1 MIQDNWQELAVIA
14 VIGLVAYALVL
25 WIAALVWTYRD
36 IQERTRDQATQAI
49 SALLVLIFNFPGLLL
64 YVVLRPKSTL
74 AEMYDRQL
82 EAEALLH
89 EIQEQSTCPS
99 CRRKVEAEFIACPF
113 CRATL
118 RTACEDCGKPLM
130 SSWVLCPYC
139 GTNRVSPAPVRAD
152 AATAIPPPVMPA
164 RPKPGSTAR
173 YTPPATPPPSV
184 DA

>member
-1 MIQDNWQELAVIA
+1 MIQDNWQQLAIIA
-14 VIGLVAYALVL
+14 VVGLVAYALVL

-36 IQERTRDQATQAI
+36 IQERTRDHATQAI
-49 SALLVLIFNFPGLLL
+49 SVLLVLIFNFPGLLL
-64 YVVLRPKSTL
+64 YIVLRPKSTL

-89 EIQEQSTCPS
+89 EIQEQSTCAA
-99 CRRKVEAEFIACPF
+99 CRRKVEADFIVCPY

-118 RTACEDCGKPLM
+118 RTACDDCGKPLM
-130 SSWVLCPYC
+130 SSWVLCPFC
-139 GTNRVSPAPVRAD
+139 GTNRVSPVAARPDAAATVPAPVA
-152 AATAIPPPVMPA
+152 PA

-173 YTPPATPPPSV
+173 YTPPAAPPSI